1 MNTTLFR
8 SLVASLALLAPPAL
22 AQAGHELSLGAGNFS
37 YTSFQRPSAPIT
49 TVEVAY
55 HRRFAGEGL
64 WRGLRLGGGLRTGWP
79 ATSTNF
85 PLEVFVQAQLSAR
98 LGPWEPALG
107 PELGVSGFAML
118 FRSRIL
124 VPGELGDLED
134 ARLSPAYVAFVA
146 APLRFH
152 FGPVTV
158 SALELN
164 LGTSVPSFGQAIR
177 TQLGL
182 VRLGWVL

>member
-1 MNTTLFR
+1 MNTSLFR
-8 SLVASLALLAPPAL
+8 CLVASLALLAPPAL
-22 AQAGHELSLGAGNFS
+22 AQAGHELTLGAGNFS

-49 TVEVAY
+49 TLEVAY

-64 WRGLRLGGGLRTGWP
+64 WRALRLGGGLRTGWP
-79 ATSTNF
+79 VTSTNL

-107 PELGVSGFAML
+107 PELGVSGFAKL
-118 FRSRIL
+118 FKSRIVL
-124 VPGELGDLED
+124 PVEMNALED
-134 ARLSPAYVAFVA
+134 ARMTPAYVAFVA

-152 FGPVTV
+152 FGPVV
-158 SALELN
+158 LSALELH
-164 LGTSVPSFGQAIR
+164 LGTSVPFFGQAVR

-182 VRLGWVL
+182 VRAGVVL